1 MLFHESEYEMNAKSY
16 IKCKA
21 FRIQERKFLEWCD
34 GILQKSVK
42 RKVLVNPISFRAYWH
57 KFAQKVS
64 QVISSLIF
72 PLFFQLGLFGNS
84 NGSLF
89 VFCLSFRMLNTKC
102 FLDEWA
108 WTRPLKSWTQTQSRQ
123 PLQSA
128 VSSFRK
134 RLASIQVKTFTF
146 WNALF
151 IEWKYQV
158 FYQKLWKLSLKASKS
173 NSIVI
178 IRNSLL

>member
-1 MLFHESEYEMNAKSY
+1 MTVFCKNLWREKYLSIQFLFAPTDTSLLKKLAKLFPHWFFPSSFNLASLA
-16 IKCKA
+16 I
-21 FRIQERKFLEWCD
+21 RT
-34 GILQKSVK
+34 
-42 RKVLVNPISFRAYWH
+42 VLYSF
-57 KFAQKVS
+57 
-64 QVISSLIF
+64 
-72 PLFFQLGLFGNS
+72 
-84 NGSLF
+84 
-89 VFCLSFRMLNTKC
+89 FCLSFRMLNTKC

-178 IRNSLL
+178 FRNSLLWSQVSKINFIFSLK